1 MSVFIHFSSFS
12 VSLDLIWQPDSL
24 INMDSSYCDHFAL
37 SWDHEAGPDQV
48 VLTLFT
54 FEIFK
59 QCDQMAVAINNAR
72 F

>member
-1 MSVFIHFSSFS
+1 MR
-12 VSLDLIWQPDSL
+12 
-24 INMDSSYCDHFAL
+24 
-37 SWDHEAGPDQV
+37 PDQV

-59 QCDQMAVAINNAR
+59 QCDQMAVAIDNAQ